1 MGERWYLQ
9 QQQGA
14 RNMHKNYTNEQ
25 VAQMIKLYGEGNT
38 DAERKDIMERLAKD
52 MGKTVGSIRAKL
64 VAVGHYIKL
73 NGSKKATTSTKANV
87 TTKSDLAK
95 LIEGKLNIECPSL
108 TNMTKDDLHTLVGGL
123 V

>member
-1 MGERWYLQ
+1 
-9 QQQGA
+9 
-14 RNMHKNYTNEQ
+14 MHINYTNEQ
-25 VAQMIKLYGEGNT
+25 VAHMIKSYGEGNT
-38 DAERKDIMERLAKD
+38 DAERKDIMEALARE

-73 NGSKKATTSTKANV
+73 SGSKTTTEKANV

-95 LIEGKLNIECPSL
+95 LIEGKLEIKCPSL
-108 TNMTKDDLHTLVGGL
+108 TNMTKVDLETLVGGL

>member
-9 QQQGA
+9 QKQGA
-14 RNMHKNYTNEQ
+14 RNMNKNYTNEQ
-25 VAQMIKLYGEGNT
+25 VAQMIKSYGEGNT
-38 DAERKDIMERLAKD
+38 DAERKDIMEALARE

-73 NGSKKATTSTKANV
+73 SGSKTTTSTKANV

-95 LIEGKLNIECPSL
+95 LIEGKLGIKCPSL
-108 TNMTKDDLHTLVGGL
+108 VNMTKDDLHILVGGL

>member
-1 MGERWYLQ
+1 
-9 QQQGA
+9 
-14 RNMHKNYTNEQ
+14 MHKNYTNEQ

-73 NGSKKATTSTKANV
+73 SGSKTTASTKANV

-95 LIEGKLNIECPSL
+95 LIEGKLGIECPSL